1 MEKKIIFSINFIPGL
16 VFGMNNGNEYDK
28 NIKNLNIN
36 DIINENTINE
46 TINIDYIKNKNDQ
59 KTDNFD
65 LINNILK
72 KNNINYEEYK
82 ILLDTYE
89 NKRFDYYYNFKILDK
104 IENNNIIK
112 LKDIED
118 IVKIKDS
125 KDLIENKIDKDVTF
139 INSVFNKNFFYKL

>member
-82 ILLDTYE
+82 
-89 NKRFDYYYNFKILDK
+89 YN
-104 IENNNIIK
+104 
-112 LKDIED
+112 
-118 IVKIKDS
+118 KIKR
-125 KDLIENKIDKDVTF
+125 
-139 INSVFNKNFFYKL
+139 Y